1 MHLLG
6 SHYNVWSK
14 ISKSDLKNNM
24 ASILKENPKYC
35 KVKCPHLWY
44 KGSLPE
50 VHSLYTVLAFF
61 KSTIR

>member
-1 MHLLG
+1 
-6 SHYNVWSK
+6 
-14 ISKSDLKNNM
+14 M
-24 ASILKENPKYC
+24 ASILKKNPKYC

-61 KSTIR
+61 KSTVR